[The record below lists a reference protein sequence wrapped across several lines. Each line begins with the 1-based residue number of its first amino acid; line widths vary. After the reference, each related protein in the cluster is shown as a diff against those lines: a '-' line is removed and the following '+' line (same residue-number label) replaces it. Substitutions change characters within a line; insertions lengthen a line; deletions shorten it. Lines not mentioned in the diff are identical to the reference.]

1 MVFPNDV
8 ATKINKY
15 KYRYTF
21 VDKSPKLSDQ
31 TQSDSFG
38 RSVFIYLSIF
48 AHTHVNPFVANILR
62 MLLKFIGFLIFL
74 SVFVDSRISF
84 WIRTFRPKIGNKLSA
99 TNRWFYESIT
109 KSININRR
117 WYITSSTYRIWFG
130 TTTNP
135 IENWHWTTI
144 LLRMTFVEQPNSS
157 ITFSRFNINRSNR
170 FNIVTEKYQH
180 NSNDAKDW
188 SNWHPNIVIN
198 HIADIDIDKKAAEK
212 STNIVGIG
220 WA

>member
-1 MVFPNDV
+1 MGFPNDV

-48 AHTHVNPFVANILR
+48 AHTHVNPFVANILH

-84 WIRTFRPKIGNKLSA
+84 
-99 TNRWFYESIT
+99 
-109 KSININRR
+109 
-117 WYITSSTYRIWFG
+117 
-130 TTTNP
+130 
-135 IENWHWTTI
+135 
-144 LLRMTFVEQPNSS
+144 
-157 ITFSRFNINRSNR
+157 
-170 FNIVTEKYQH
+170 
-180 NSNDAKDW
+180 
-188 SNWHPNIVIN
+188 
-198 HIADIDIDKKAAEK
+198 
-212 STNIVGIG
+212 
-220 WA
+220 